1 MVIFQDPSTRSL
13 IHNKVKQST
22 LILYQPESLLDKK
35 TGIITEVRQ
44 MLEIRFVRASPEII
58 KADLL
63 KRNAQEKI
71 AWVDEILAKDARS
84 RELKVQTD
92 ELRRRRNTI
101 AREINESRK
110 AGKDPALL
118 MKEAAELPGKIKEN
132 DAEQDE
138 ITNIIRTRLMR
149 LPNILDDSVPGL

>member
-44 MLEIRFVRASPEII
+44 MLEIRFVRASPEIV

-84 RELKVQTD
+84 RELKD
-92 ELRRRRNTI
+92 RPMSCG
-101 AREINESRK
+101 AGEIPS
-110 AGKDPALL
+110 
-118 MKEAAELPGKIKEN
+118 PGRSTNPVKPEKI
-132 DAEQDE
+132 QH
-138 ITNIIRTRLMR
+138 
-149 LPNILDDSVPGL
+149 S